1 MMGAEPGEPG
11 AKQSEKQHK
20 VTISKGFYMGIHEVT
35 QDQYLR
41 VMGKNPS
48 IFQGEMLL
56 KNKKNV

>member
-1 MMGAEPGEPG
+1 
-11 AKQSEKQHK
+11 
-20 VTISKGFYMGIHEVT
+20 MGIHEVT